1 MRSITSYLNEKLKST
16 QQTPANKADPKMSVK
31 VSRARTTVMDSGYW
45 TVETIRTDLLGGY
58 IPAARRRAH
67 GAPDSIYEIHVEAG
81 IVKTSIRRYPDYL
94 NLVGNIN

>member
-45 TVETIRTDLLGGY
+45 TVETIRTGPSLADSSSSFSIPLSSAFALL
-58 IPAARRRAH
+58 
-67 GAPDSIYEIHVEAG
+67 S
-81 IVKTSIRRYPDYL
+81 
-94 NLVGNIN
+94 